1 MDEARS
7 AIQRLQEV
15 DPVRRRASGSQD
27 CPNDHSLLTYG
38 SSASDTAKHG
48 PSLLHLTPTLRS
60 RASGAPVSFHI
71 RPLKT
76 LEDCAL
82 AYADLLDNVGSGRL
96 TPDEAQTISAIF
108 AKRTSCSP
116 CSSWRPKSTQGA
128 ARRCCMHPPPST
140 DPPPCRD
147 RLAHGT
153 SPPS

>member
-1 MDEARS
+1 MAAAKRVIPS
-7 AIQRLQEV
+7 
-15 DPVRRRASGSQD
+15 RR
-27 CPNDHSLLTYG
+27 
-38 SSASDTAKHG
+38 
-48 PSLLHLTPTLRS
+48 
-60 RASGAPVSFHI
+60 GAPVWFHM
-71 RPLKT
+71 RPLNT

-82 AYADLLDNVGSGRL
+82 AYADLLDDVGSGRL